1 MSGFGPQA
9 FLTGSNLWRG
19 LRVGLFGGSF
29 NPAHAGHLHVAQQAS
44 WRLGLDAVWWLVSPQ
59 NPLKD
64 TADMAPL
71 ATRLASARAIA
82 RDPRIVVTAVEQQL
96 GVQHSLRTVRALQA
110 RNPATTFIWI
120 MGADNLAG
128 LHRWQG
134 WRHLMRA
141 VAIAVIDRP
150 GYSDACLTAP
160 AARAFGFARVD
171 GRRAK
176 LLARVQPPCWAMIR
190 GPLHRAS
197 ATALRQAGATG
208 LNQSGSLGSRP
219 FETDQGSGPIK

>member
-1 MSGFGPQA
+1 MLRPQA
-9 FLTGSNLWRG
+9 FLTGSSLWRG

-29 NPAHAGHLHVAQQAS
+29 NPAHDGHLHVAKQAIR
-44 WRLGLDAVWWLVSPQ
+44 RLDLDAVWWLVSPQ

-64 TADMAPL
+64 KADMAPL
-71 ATRLASARAIA
+71 AARLASARAMA
-82 RDPRIVVTAVEQQL
+82 RHPQIVVTAVEQKL
-96 GVQHSLRTVRALQA
+96 GVRHSLRTVRALQA
-110 RNPATTFIWI
+110 RNPDTRFVWI

-134 WRHLMRA
+134 WRQLMRA

-150 GYSDACLTAP
+150 GYSHACLTAP

-176 LLARVQPPCWAMIR
+176 LLAQMQPPCWAMIR

-197 ATALRQAGATG
+197 ATALRRAGATG
-208 LNQSGSLGSRP
+208 LKQGGSLDSRSL
-219 FETDQGSGPIK
+219 ETDQGSRAD